1 MDFILDF
8 FANNFYNCVWLA
20 VILVA
25 FCPTLESKIA
35 IPLAMNTAIWGT
47 HALSPFT
54 AFILSFLGSLLP
66 CYAIMLIIRKIKSKT
81 SGFIIDKILKKY
93 ISKSQNLE
101 NHKSDFS
108 KYFTLAAFVSVP
120 LPLTGVWSGSLIA
133 GLANLNINYCFIAIT
148 IGSLISAAAIT
159 LLCTIFE
166 NSIAYIFMISLV
178 IIITFMFV
186 DLFISLIKSKA
197 KKKKNS

>member
-1 MDFILDF
+1 MRLACGNSYCHLSNFRKQNSHSFCYEYCDMGNTRFNTICRLYF
-8 FANNFYNCVWLA
+8 KLFRLFA
-20 VILVA
+20 
-25 FCPTLESKIA
+25 S
-35 IPLAMNTAIWGT
+35 
-47 HALSPFT
+47 
-54 AFILSFLGSLLP
+54 
-66 CYAIMLIIRKIKSKT
+66 CYAIMLIVRKIKSKT
-81 SGFIIDKILKKY
+81 SGFVIDKILKKY

-101 NHKSDFS
+101 NYKSNFS

-133 GLANLNINYCFIAIT
+133 GLSNLNINYCFIAIT
-148 IGSLISAAAIT
+148 IGSLISAATIT
-159 LLCTIFE
+159 ILCTIFE

-178 IIITFMFV
+178 IIIAFMFV